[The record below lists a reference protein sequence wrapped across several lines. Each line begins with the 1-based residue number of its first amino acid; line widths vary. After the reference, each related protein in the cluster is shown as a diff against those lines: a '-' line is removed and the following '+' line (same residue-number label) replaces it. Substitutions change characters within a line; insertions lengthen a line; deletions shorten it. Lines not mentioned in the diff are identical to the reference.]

1 MKVRVFNHPEGV
13 KVLVPTYPE
22 ALDKDTKRFFQEVE
36 YFDCDSSDI
45 PPKKLPTGDCQRC
58 HWKFDGVNKKVV
70 VNKTKDC
77 EHDILKNIHTKIN
90 NTDKQVALDG
100 LLELEK
106 FKLRKGK

>member
-1 MKVRVFNHPEGV
+1 MLIRVFNTLEGV
-13 KVLVPTYPE
+13 KILVPTYPG
-22 ALDKDTKRFFQEVE
+22 ALEKDTQRFFKGIE
-36 YFDCDSSDI
+36 YFDCDSTDI
-45 PPKKLPTGDCQRC
+45 PQRKDVNGNCQRC